1 MPSFLA
7 QSLFLGGAADRRSLE
22 LACAELAAA
31 LSRRLREQ
39 GLGYLE
45 ARLEAEAE
53 GEAAR
58 AESRFPRVQA
68 PARLGFHLSRL
79 ASRLAVSGPVERLSA
94 AVAGLSPLPAE
105 QLALFGARN
114 RLIKARLE
122 RLMREAGREH
132 RLAPASSLEE
142 DRREKMLAFYD
153 PLRRRGR
160 GGI

>member
-31 LSRRLREQ
+31 LSSQLQEK

-58 AESRFPRVQA
+58 AESRFPQVQD
-68 PARLGFHLSRL
+68 PSRLGFHLARLISRL
-79 ASRLAVSGPVERLSA
+79 AIPGPVERLSA
-94 AVAGLSPLPAE
+94 AVAGLWPLPAK
-105 QLALFGARN
+105 QLALFGTRH
-114 RLIKARLE
+114 RLTKDRLE

-132 RLAPASSLEE
+132 RLALASSLEE

-153 PLRRRGR
+153 PLRRRGCS
-160 GGI
+160 GI